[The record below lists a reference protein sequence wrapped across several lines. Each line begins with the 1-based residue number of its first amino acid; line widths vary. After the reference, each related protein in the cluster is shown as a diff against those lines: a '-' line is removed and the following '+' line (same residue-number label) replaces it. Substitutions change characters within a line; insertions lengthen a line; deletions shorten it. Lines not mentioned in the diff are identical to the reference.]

1 MASEGISSDVLK
13 QQNFG
18 LLLPKKSNLSF
29 FGSGGG
35 PARSEARRA
44 GNLRGFAA
52 PPSWRSAVGGGGCL
66 LVSCTRLAPQHGA
79 LELLTAGAKVLRVPW
94 HPRAGDSPYR
104 RLQEPCHTPSFWLII
119 AGKCFSCRTLG
130 FNLIGQGKF
139 QGCSAPVQGAAVE
152 QRSVAFGASAR
163 LVHGLDLLFWGSG
176 ELKLQ
181 EAERGAGRGG
191 STQPPA
197 PMQSSGC
204 P

>member
-94 HPRAGDSPYR
+94 HPPALGTARIDG
-104 RLQEPCHTPSFWLII
+104 
-119 AGKCFSCRTLG
+119 CRSLVTL
-130 FNLIGQGKF
+130 L
-139 QGCSAPVQGAAVE
+139 P
-152 QRSVAFGASAR
+152 FG
-163 LVHGLDLLFWGSG
+163 
-176 ELKLQ
+176 
-181 EAERGAGRGG
+181 
-191 STQPPA
+191 
-197 PMQSSGC
+197 
-204 P
+204 

>member
-94 HPRAGDSPYR
+94 HPRRWGQPVSTAAGALS
-104 RLQEPCHTPSFWLII
+104 HSFLWLII

-139 QGCSAPVQGAAVE
+139 RGCSAPVQGAAVE

-163 LVHGLDLLFWGSG
+163 LAHGWDLLLLG
-176 ELKLQ
+176 L
-181 EAERGAGRGG
+181 RGA
-191 STQPPA
+191 
-197 PMQSSGC
+197 
-204 P
+204 

>member
-94 HPRAGDSPYR
+94 HPRRWGQPVSTAAGALSHSFLLANYSWEMFLVPY
-104 RLQEPCHTPSFWLII
+104 
-119 AGKCFSCRTLG
+119 AGF
-130 FNLIGQGKF
+130 
-139 QGCSAPVQGAAVE
+139 
-152 QRSVAFGASAR
+152 
-163 LVHGLDLLFWGSG
+163 
-176 ELKLQ
+176 
-181 EAERGAGRGG
+181 
-191 STQPPA
+191 
-197 PMQSSGC
+197 
-204 P
+204 